1 MTLRRL
7 IVLWIV
13 ASSEA
18 FLLQGPSGPLTAKLG
33 GSVLLPCSVE
43 TPLPL
48 EELEVEW
55 RRTDSDVLVHLFQEG
70 EERPESQDYAFRGRA
85 RFVTE
90 LAAGNYSLLL
100 TNTTL
105 GDAGVYICKVFTNL
119 KSDEVTAEIRYIERL
134 VVRGAGAVSAYVG
147 DEVILDCSVD
157 SHIPP
162 ERLQKV
168 VWKRTDQEI
177 IVLLYQDGESLQNST
192 HERYQGRAEF
202 FTTEIPKGNFSLK
215 LKDVS
220 PKDRGEFICEAHS
233 DHLSANT
240 TVVLQ
245 GLDAV
250 PVLIMACLLC
260 VIALVLALGL
270 GVPAFIQLMKNV
282 APGRYLAYVGREVV
296 LPWDPK
302 GLQGRSLVSVTWK
315 RLDQDVLMY
324 QNGVVSPDS
333 PHHRF
338 QFIDIQ
344 KFECSLKLM
353 DVKTEDEGMYICEI
367 CTNVDSKTNTV
378 PLQVYN
384 GRTMLMHYSLVFCPN
399 IIMFIAFM
407 LYGVKR
413 GFVDD
418 IVTCATVN
426 FVRFLLVLKTAP
438 YLDLLPACPKRYIK
452 SVSVLLQYFIVAG
465 VLFSGVFADISFAG
479 ASTYF
484 LWFIIGINLFYSA
497 MGALFGSGIYVF
509 EYWGFTYVDIIN
521 WILLW
526 LIVVGYSTFNLSMY
540 IVTLA
545 VTLGVE
551 VLFQMQQLEQYEKW
565 YAISTILLVVLF
577 PTYVITLFYYLFWI
591 LASKPGGPGL
601 MCGNVL
607 LYSLTAASGFNHP
620 RTTADIP
627 IPHVFVYIFGAAALP
642 VLNSAALTTDLI
654 MKLGTGSRMFSD
666 LQVIILPC
674 ECVFV
679 SGWLALQPYHYWIK
693 KREKIKE
700 QLKGMSEKIRCKDSK
715 TQDP

>member
-1 MTLRRL
+1 MTLGSL

-13 ASSEA
+13 ASTEA
-18 FLLQGPSGPLTAKLG
+18 FLLQGPSGPLGAQLG

-70 EERPESQDYAFRGRA
+70 EERPESQDYAYRGRA
-85 RFVTE
+85 HFVTE

-105 GDAGVYICKVFTNL
+105 GDAGVYICKVYTNL

-134 VVRGAGAVSAYVG
+134 VVTGAGAVSAYVG
-147 DEVILDCSVD
+147 DEVILNCSVD

-168 VWKRTDQEI
+168 TWKRTDQEI
-177 IVLLYQDGESLQNST
+177 LVLLYQDGEALPNST
-192 HERYQGRAEF
+192 HERYRGRAEF
-202 FTTEIPKGNFSLK
+202 FTTEIPKGNFSLR
-215 LKDVS
+215 LKDVK
-220 PKDRGEFICEAHS
+220 PEDKGEYICEAHS
-233 DHLSANT
+233 GHLSANT

-245 GLDAV
+245 GLGAL
-250 PVLIMACLLC
+250 PLLIMACMLC

-270 GVPAFIQLMKNV
+270 GIPAFIQLMKNV
-282 APGRYLAYVGREVV
+282 GPKRYPAHVGQAAILKWDGRD
-296 LPWDPK
+296 LPK
-302 GLQGRSLVSVTWK
+302 KIASVTWK
-315 RLDQDVLMY
+315 RADDVVLMF
-324 QNGVVSPDS
+324 QDGVVSPNTE
-333 PHHRF
+333 HYRF
-338 QFIDIQ
+338 LNIKKRNF
-344 KFECSLKLM
+344 SLKLK
-353 DVKTEDEGMYICEI
+353 DVQTEDEGMYICEI
-367 CTNVDSKTNTV
+367 HTDEKSKTNTV
-378 PLQVYN
+378 ALQVYN
-384 GRTMLMHYSLVFCPN
+384 GRTMLMHYLLVFCPN

-407 LYGVKR
+407 LYGVKQ
-413 GFVDD
+413 GFIGE

-426 FVRFLLVLKTAP
+426 LARFLLVLKTAP

-452 SVSVLLQYFIVAG
+452 SVSVLLQYLIVAG
-465 VLFSGVFADISFAG
+465 VIFSGVFADISVIG
-479 ASTYF
+479 INTYF
-484 LWFIIGINLFYSA
+484 LWFTVGMNLFYSVIN
-497 MGALFGSGIYVF
+497 ALFGGISVL
-509 EYWGFTYVDIIN
+509 ERWGFSYVDIIN

-526 LIVVGYSTFNLSMY
+526 LIVVGYYTFNLSMY
-540 IVTLA
+540 IITLA

-551 VLFQMQQLEQYEKW
+551 ALFRMQQYKQYEKW
-565 YAISTILLVVLF
+565 YAISTVLLVVLF
-577 PTYVITLFYYLFWI
+577 PICIITFFYYLYWI
-591 LASKPGGPGL
+591 LASKPSGPGL
-601 MCGNVL
+601 ICGNAL
-607 LYSLTAASGFNHP
+607 LYCLTAVSGFNHP
-620 RTTADIP
+620 QTTTDIP

-642 VLNSAALTTDLI
+642 VLNATALTTELI
-654 MKLGTGSRMFSD
+654 MKLGTGTRMFSD

-700 QLKGMSEKIRCKDSK
+700 QLRVMSKKIRCKDST